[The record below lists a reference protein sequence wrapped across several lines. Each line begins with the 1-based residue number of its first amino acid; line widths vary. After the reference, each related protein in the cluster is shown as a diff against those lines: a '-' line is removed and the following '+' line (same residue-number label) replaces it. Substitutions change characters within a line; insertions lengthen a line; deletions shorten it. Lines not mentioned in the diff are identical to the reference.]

1 MFGVLRL
8 TSGEGETE
16 TYLAPID
23 PTKFDHVRFA
33 TSLRRA
39 SEIAESTSAEL
50 RTRSMACPDV
60 LSVGVEA
67 DLRTKE
73 VSSLP
78 EPGKRRRI
86 DLVTS

>member
-39 SEIAESTSAEL
+39 SEIAESNERGS
-50 RTRSMACPDV
+50 SGPD
-60 LSVGVEA
+60 LWRAPMS
-67 DLRTKE
+67 
-73 VSSLP
+73 
-78 EPGKRRRI
+78 
-86 DLVTS
+86 